1 MADKNY
7 EDDFSPMY
15 AIGYPKTV
23 GEHFDEYEIL
33 KVGNKIVVFDDR
45 ESIKDFLKETGNPF
59 LQRHALSI
67 PVANYYPE
75 DKVIHYSWVS
85 NDLIEYF
92 KDYKGVDYSGKT

>member
-15 AIGYPKTV
+15 AIGYPKTI
-23 GEHFDEYEIL
+23 GEHFGEYEIL

-45 ESIKDFLKETGNPF
+45 ESIKDFLKVTGNPF
-59 LQRHALSI
+59 LQRHTLSLK
-67 PVANYYPE
+67 VANYYPE

-92 KDYKGVDYSGKT
+92 KDYKGVDYSGKA

>member
-23 GEHFDEYEIL
+23 GEHFGEYEIL

-45 ESIKDFLKETGNPF
+45 ESIKDFLKEIGNPF
-59 LQRHALSI
+59 LQRHALSMS
-67 PVANYYPE
+67 VANYYPE

-92 KDYKGVDYSGKT
+92 KDYKGVDYSGKA